1 MIKFLDTKNLLH
13 LKIADTKVIPF
24 EKLGIDLDQEMK
36 YYSAL
41 DSSFLTLLNA
51 SGVTP
56 R

>member
-1 MIKFLDTKNLLH
+1 MIKFSDIKNRLH
-13 LKIADTKVIPF
+13 LKIDDTKVMPF
-24 EKLGIDLDQEMK
+24 EKRGIDLDQEMK